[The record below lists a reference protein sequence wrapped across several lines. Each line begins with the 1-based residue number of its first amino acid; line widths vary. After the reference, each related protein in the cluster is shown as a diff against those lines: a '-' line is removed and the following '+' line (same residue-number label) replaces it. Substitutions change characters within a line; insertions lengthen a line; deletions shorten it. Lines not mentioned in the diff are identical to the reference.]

1 MGTGPSQPLRQVQN
15 LALFPDKSPF
25 QATQRAKRGQRG
37 ARMQTDPILPSMTIP
52 TQTSETLKMGLAP
65 QKSGQESITQEL
77 SDTVSGKVDSL
88 AQSEFFIKTT
98 TMDGATPSVGNN
110 CNVVS
115 SPPMY
120 VAAPNKSGRESK
132 SQDLS
137 DTLSGKGQSL
147 AQSKF
152 FVKTTTTDG
161 ATPYVGNNRNLISS
175 GPLMDVAAPHKSGRE
190 SITQDLLDAA
200 SGKGGSLAQSEFF
213 DKTRTTDGVTRSV
226 GINRNLVSSAPS
238 TKEDPPKRRKMV
250 TTLVNLPSNLF

>member
-15 LALFPDKSPF
+15 LALLPDKSPF

-77 SDTVSGKVDSL
+77 SDTVSGKGD
-88 AQSEFFIKTT
+88 
-98 TMDGATPSVGNN
+98 
-110 CNVVS
+110 
-115 SPPMY
+115 
-120 VAAPNKSGRESK
+120 
-132 SQDLS
+132 
-137 DTLSGKGQSL
+137 SL

-152 FVKTTTTDG
+152 FIKTTTTDG
-161 ATPYVGNNRNLISS
+161 ATPYVGNNRNLVSS